1 MSAANKLN
9 LERVIQESQ
18 PDIGYTED
26 VPMPLG
32 AWTLGAGTIIP
43 ATGSGVVGASTV
55 TSTGVLNVLLWNATA
70 DQSDT
75 IRLDWTLPGQFKSKS
90 IGQSDAP
97 ILQLLIKARLRDT
110 TGSATANADLAL
122 TATAAFHA
130 VGETAIGAL
139 SAVVSNTVG
148 AVDYAEATV
157 AGFAWY
163 TFDIYGGMSA
173 AQKTALAPLETI
185 QFVVAPQEAI
195 GTALALEVAS
205 TVIRYR
211 RHAGLE
217 SLSARA

>member
-9 LERVIQESQ
+9 LERVISESQ
-18 PDIGYTED
+18 PDTGFIED
-26 VPMPLG
+26 APVPLG

-43 ATGSGVVGASTV
+43 ATGAGVVGASTV

-70 DQSDT
+70 DQTDT
-75 IRLDWTLPGQFKSKS
+75 IRLDWTLPGQFKSKD
-90 IGQSDAP
+90 IGQGEAP
-97 ILQLLIKARLRDT
+97 VLQLLIKARLRDT

-122 TATAAFHA
+122 TATAAFHS

-139 SAVVSNTVG
+139 ASVVSNTVG
-148 AVDYAEATV
+148 ATDYAEATV

-185 QFVVAPQEAI
+185 QFVVAPQEAV

-217 SLSARA
+217 SMSSR

>member
-9 LERVIQESQ
+9 LERVISESQ
-18 PDIGYTED
+18 PDTGFIED
-26 VPMPLG
+26 APVPLG

-43 ATGSGVVGASTV
+43 ATGAGVVGASTV

-70 DQSDT
+70 DQTDT
-75 IRLDWTLPGQFKSKS
+75 IRLDWTLPGQFKSKN
-90 IGQSDAP
+90 IGQGEAP
-97 ILQLLIKARLRDT
+97 VLQLLIKARLRDT

-122 TATAAFHA
+122 TATASFHS

-139 SAVVSNTVG
+139 AAVVSNTVG
-148 AVDYAEATV
+148 AVDYAEAAV
-157 AGFAWY
+157 DGFAWY

-173 AQKTALAPLETI
+173 AQKTALVPLESI
-185 QFVVAPQEAI
+185 QFVVAPQEAV
-195 GTALALEVAS
+195 GTALALEVMS

-217 SLSARA
+217 SMSSR